1 MLFFKCY
8 FDIFVYFLTFIMQI
22 KLTLHKF
29 LFVSS
34 LTFLIGLTNYSY
46 SQYSTT
52 DKIVEYIGIDRYI
65 ELSEKGSFYLEQ
77 LKGRILYGYSLQDYH
92 PDKNENYTVI
102 TSIQK
107 RNHDK
112 TYTTLSIDDFLAEL
126 NQPNFN
132 ILLFKLSYSQNKNTL
147 YQLGDSGHVLVLYS
161 LNHILAQLQ

>member
-92 PDKNENYTVI
+92 PDKNENYK
-102 TSIQK
+102 SIKQK
-107 RNHDK
+107 RAFAK
-112 TYTTLSIDDFLAEL
+112 IYTDICKHV
-126 NQPNFN
+126 
-132 ILLFKLSYSQNKNTL
+132 ILLHFCKMYKSF
-147 YQLGDSGHVLVLYS
+147 
-161 LNHILAQLQ
+161 I